1 MASNTGADE
10 RDQNKPV
17 TGYPPGRLRSS
28 TPPTSTPLRHLPPT
42 SPPSS
47 APLPSTPP
55 LRRSN
60 SSFLLLLRLL
70 SAMLFV
76 FLLIGT
82 IFFISWSVVR
92 PRLPEFRVSSAFASP
107 LNATSS
113 DLSATLDLSIV
124 VANPNTKFCILY
136 DRIEASVFYRDGF
149 LVSQSKLAPFHQAKL
164 NQTLVSARM
173 AIVGANVGNNVV
185 KEILEDERNGTVSFG
200 VRVLAVVR
208 FRSGGWLTRKRL
220 MRVYCYDVEIGH
232 SASAGDGSG
241 SLLTPSKEC
250 EGWDDRQYYRTVMC
264 VNFMFAGNNRYEGNE
279 PCSTRSS
286 VEARVN
292 NTSMQDGILP
302 MILQLD
308 GMDLMIGSCSW
319 AQFWNNLK
327 ARSCYATFG
336 CNNGSDVALKN
347 NPSPLLIVMTY
358 CLE

>member
-17 TGYPPGRLRSS
+17 TCYPSQAGQVATGYPRAS
-28 TPPTSTPLRHLPPT
+28 PLVDSAYFY
-42 SPPSS
+42 SPPPPSPYFAAVVS
-47 APLPSTPP
+47 PAPFYPP

-60 SSFLLLLRLL
+60 SSFLLRLL

-136 DRIEASVFYRDGF
+136 DRIEASVFYGDGF
-149 LVSQSKLAPFHQAKL
+149 LVSQSKLAPFQQAKL

-185 KEILEDERNGTVSFG
+185 KEILEDKRNGTVSFG

-250 EGWDDRQYYRTVMC
+250 E
-264 VNFMFAGNNRYEGNE
+264 NE

-302 MILQLD
+302 VILQLD
-308 GMDLMIGSCSW
+308 GMDLTIGFLPFSSR

-347 NPSPLLIVMTY
+347 NLSPLLIVMTY
-358 CLE
+358 CLEVALFLGSG

>member
-17 TGYPPGRLRSS
+17 TCYPSQAGQVATGYPRAS
-28 TPPTSTPLRHLPPT
+28 PLVDSAYFY
-42 SPPSS
+42 SPPPPSPYFAAVVS
-47 APLPSTPP
+47 PAPFYPP

-82 IFFISWSVVR
+82 ILFISWSVVR
-92 PRLPEFRVSSAFASP
+92 PRLPEFSVSSAFASP

-136 DRIEASVFYRDGF
+136 DRIEASVFYGDGF
-149 LVSQSKLAPFHQAKL
+149 LVSQSKLAPFQQAKL

-185 KEILEDERNGTVSFG
+185 KEILEDKRNGTVSFG

-250 EGWDDRQYYRTVMC
+250 E
-264 VNFMFAGNNRYEGNE
+264 NE

-308 GMDLMIGSCSW
+308 GMDLMIGFLPLSSR

-347 NPSPLLIVMTY
+347 NLSPLLIVMTY
-358 CLE
+358 CLEVALFLGSG

>member
-17 TGYPPGRLRSS
+17 TGYPSQAGQVATGYPRAS
-28 TPPTSTPLRHLPPT
+28 PLVDSAYFY
-42 SPPSS
+42 SPP
-47 APLPSTPP
+47 PPSPYFAAVVSPASFYPP

-250 EGWDDRQYYRTVMC
+250 EV
-264 VNFMFAGNNRYEGNE
+264 
-279 PCSTRSS
+279 
-286 VEARVN
+286 
-292 NTSMQDGILP
+292 
-302 MILQLD
+302 
-308 GMDLMIGSCSW
+308 DL
-319 AQFWNNLK
+319 
-327 ARSCYATFG
+327 
-336 CNNGSDVALKN
+336 
-347 NPSPLLIVMTY
+347 
-358 CLE
+358 